1 MRRVTISGARDSGAG
16 VEQTV
21 HHYQVFETASGHAA
35 IAWNAAGISALRLPA
50 SSPAAAEHALLRRL
64 PDAVRSEPPSDVSDV
79 IAAAQHY
86 FEGAETDFSD
96 VPIDFGEQE
105 PLFAQ
110 IYAAVRR
117 LGWGQTTTYG
127 AVAKELGAGPE
138 VARDVGRAMAM
149 NPLPL
154 IIPCHRV
161 LAAGGK
167 VGGFSAPGGSD
178 SKAKMLAIEGFDLTA
193 PAPAQRGFEF

>member
-1 MRRVTISGARDSGAG
+1 M
-16 VEQTV
+16 
-21 HHYQVFETASGHAA
+21 HHYQIFETASGHAA

-50 SSPAAAEHALLRRL
+50 GSPDGAERVLLRRL
-64 PDAVRSEPPSDVSDV
+64 PDAVPDEPPADVAAT
-79 IAAAQHY
+79 IAGAQRY
-86 FEGAETDFSD
+86 FAGEQTDFST
-96 VPIDFGEQE
+96 VRIDLGEQE

-110 IYAAVRR
+110 IYAAVRK

-127 AVAKELGAGPE
+127 AVAKALGAGPE

-167 VGGFSAPGGSD
+167 VGGFSAPGGAD
-178 SKAKMLAIEGFDLTA
+178 SKVRMLAIEGIDMTP
-193 PAPAQRGFEF
+193 PAPAQKGFGF